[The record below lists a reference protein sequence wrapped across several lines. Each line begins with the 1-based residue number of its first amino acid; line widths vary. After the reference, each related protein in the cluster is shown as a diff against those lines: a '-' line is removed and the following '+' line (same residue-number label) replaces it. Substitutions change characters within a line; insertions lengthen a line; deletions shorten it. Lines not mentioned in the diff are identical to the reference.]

1 MQQPIS
7 RKKALAIVIGLFV
20 GLIAVVS
27 LMFFLTQSNEN
38 QFGKF
43 IRIQNYTQKVKN
55 LPGEMRDSMESSLYN
70 TVVKN
75 VDSED
80 TASRVGDAIIRDGS
94 ESQDYTQQ
102 TTVYDGSF
110 IVDMKSIKQ
119 SYRIQYIYSDSNTRE
134 TGGSPVVVSCLP
146 EDQLIYGPFNCVD
159 LVSSQT
165 TNTDSI
171 MQYLPYENFS
181 FKLSPDATQGDEL
194 IIIATLDIPQSDLK
208 GNAASKREVVAL
220 YKGEV
225 NDWFKSKGI
234 DPTKYE
240 IQYNYDD
247 NGNIIRK
254 TDHSYGD

>member
-1 MQQPIS
+1 
-7 RKKALAIVIGLFV
+7 
-20 GLIAVVS
+20 
-27 LMFFLTQSNEN
+27 
-38 QFGKF
+38 
-43 IRIQNYTQKVKN
+43 
-55 LPGEMRDSMESSLYN
+55 
-70 TVVKN
+70 
-75 VDSED
+75 
-80 TASRVGDAIIRDGS
+80 
-94 ESQDYTQQ
+94 
-102 TTVYDGSF
+102 
-110 IVDMKSIKQ
+110 
-119 SYRIQYIYSDSNTRE
+119 
-134 TGGSPVVVSCLP
+134 
-146 EDQLIYGPFNCVD
+146 
-159 LVSSQT
+159 
-165 TNTDSI
+165 